1 MPKVLRRKKKIK
13 LVIPKWVSTI
23 YTVFAIAL
31 VPWTIYL
38 SYSLP
43 RFQIDK
49 HWDVSWVG
57 LDIGLILLLL
67 LTGFLASIKS
77 RLVILSLSAVASFL
91 LVDAWF
97 DIASARN
104 GTDLYESVFLAA
116 FIEIPLS
123 ILGFTLAYKA
133 INRNVD

>member
-1 MPKVLRRKKKIK
+1 MRSKKKIK
-13 LVIPKWVSTI
+13 LYIPARVSYM
-23 YTVFAIAL
+23 YTVFAVLL

-38 SYSLP
+38 AYSLP
-43 RFQIDK
+43 TRHVER

-57 LDIGLILLLL
+57 LDIAIMIVLL
-67 LTGFLASIKS
+67 LTGFLAAIKS
-77 RLVILSLSAVASFL
+77 RLVIISLSATASFL

-97 DIASARN
+97 DIISSRP
-104 GTDLYESVFLAA
+104 GSELYQAVGLAI

-123 ILGFTLAYKA
+123 IIGFALAYKT